1 MTPNQQKQTVEEIKT
16 EWKRL
21 WNERRDDK
29 TRAEGIATN
38 NYTNLFIDQGTIIH
52 ATRDFKILNLK
63 DILKQHEI
71 QNTDRYIQPDKQTG
85 GWNKFVKDNIHQPT
99 KTKHQNQPQTKQPQN
114 KQTTNQRGWLHI

>member
-1 MTPNQQKQTVEEIKT
+1 MTLNQQKQTVDEIKD

-38 NYTNLFIDQGTIIH
+38 NYTNLFIDRGTIIH

-63 DILKQHEI
+63 EILKQHEI
-71 QNTDRYIQPDKQTG
+71 QTPERYIQPDKQTG

-99 KTKHQNQPQTKQPQN
+99 KNKPQPTQPKQPQN
-114 KQTTNQRGWLHI
+114 KHQTNQRGWLHI